1 MDFSPLTTLN
11 PLDGR
16 YHDKTKALAKIFSEA
31 SLIQHR
37 TGIEVRYLQF
47 LSKHKII
54 RSFNSEEQKQLD
66 DLLSLSEKQIK
77 RVKTIEKKTHHDVK
91 AVEYFLREE
100 FEQSS
105 VKDCTPYIHLGLTS
119 ADINN
124 LAYGQMITK
133 AHQHIVLSQLTQ
145 LLDQLKQ
152 MAAQYQDLPMLAR
165 THGQPAL
172 PTTFGKEVSVTAM
185 RLLKQLEKLANFKLT
200 GKLTGAV
207 GSLQA
212 LDLVFS
218 QHDWLKLSTEF
229 VSSLGLKPNLHTTQ
243 INPADNLIEL
253 LQIYHR
259 LNSILIDLNQ
269 DLWRYISDHW
279 LIQNKNKEQV
289 GSSTMPQK
297 VNPIRFENSEGNLT
311 LANGLIETLSRK
323 LPISRLQRDLSNST
337 INRNIG
343 LVFAYN
349 HLGYTSLSSGLNT
362 IKPNQEKI
370 KQNLNDNY
378 NILGEALQTKLRQ
391 KQDPQAYE
399 KTAELTKTKKLSQ
412 ADWQRIV
419 ADTAPDLVDLTPAD
433 YTGLAIKLTQKA
445 VKEIDLFLTEFNSN
459 KS

>member
-1 MDFSPLTTLN
+1 MNFSPLTTLN

-16 YHDKTKALAKIFSEA
+16 YRRKTKNLAKIFSEA

-37 TGIEVRYLQF
+37 VKIEICYLQF
-47 LSKHKII
+47 LSQQEII
-54 RSFNSEEQKQLD
+54 RSFTAAEQKKLTG
-66 DLLSLSEKQIK
+66 LLSLSSKQLK
-77 RVKTIEKKTHHDVK
+77 RVKKIEEKTHHDVK

-105 VKDCTPYIHLGLTS
+105 LKDCIPYIHLGLTS

-124 LAYGQMITK
+124 LAYGLMINQ
-133 AHQHIVLSQLTQ
+133 AHQQIALPQLAQ

-172 PTTFGKEVSVTAM
+172 PTTFGKEISVTAM
-185 RLLKQLEKLANFKLT
+185 RLLKQLEKLADFKLT

-212 LDLVFS
+212 LDFVFP
-218 QHDWLKLSTEF
+218 QQDWLELSADF
-229 VSSLGLKPNLHTTQ
+229 VSSLGLEANLHTTQ
-243 INPADNLIEL
+243 INPADSLIEL

-259 LNSILIDLNQ
+259 LNSILIDFDQ
-269 DLWRYISDHW
+269 DFWRYISDHW
-279 LIQNKNKEQV
+279 LVQDKDKNQV

-323 LPISRLQRDLSNST
+323 LPVSRLQRDLSSST
-337 INRNIG
+337 IYRNIG
-343 LVFAYN
+343 LVFGYS
-349 HLGYTSLSSGLNT
+349 HLGYVSLCSGLNT
-362 IKPNQEKI
+362 VKPNQKEI
-370 KQNLNDNY
+370 KQDLNKNY
-378 NILGEALQTKLRQ
+378 NILGEALQTKLRRD
-391 KQDPQAYE
+391 QDPQAYE
-399 KTAELTKTKKLSQ
+399 KTAKLTKTKKLTQ

-419 ADTAPDLVDLTPAD
+419 EEIDPDLTKLTPAD
-433 YTGLAIKLTQKA
+433 YTGLAAKLTQKA
-445 VKEIDLFLTEFNSN
+445 VKQIDQFLTKLN
-459 KS
+459 